1 MTRKFA
7 VANGFEN
14 KGVVLPERSTKYSA
28 GYDFRAV
35 EDTIIPSIWQLAF
48 KHFTNVLTGCTE
60 KVSIAPTKVHTGVKA
75 YMEDDEY
82 LKVVSRSSNSKLGL
96 LMPHGIAIIDKDFAN
111 NLEND
116 GAILCVFWNFG
127 LIPRVIQKGDRV
139 AQGIF
144 VKYLLTDDDNA
155 TGVRTGGLG
164 STGTN

>member
-48 KHFTNVLTGCTE
+48 KHFTNVLTGGTE

-75 YMEDDEY
+75 YMENDEY

-96 LMPHGIAIIDKDFAN
+96 IMPHSLGIVDRDYVDN
-111 NLEND
+111 PQND
-116 GAILCVFWNFG
+116 GEIMCVFWNFG
-127 LIPRVIQKGDRV
+127 FIPRVVQKGDRV

-144 VKYLLTDDDNA
+144 TKYLLTDDDNA

>member
-1 MTRKFA
+1 MRKFA

-35 EDTIIPSIWQLAF
+35 EDTIVPSIWQLAF
-48 KHFTNVLTGCTE
+48 KHFTNVLTGGTE

-96 LMPHGIAIIDKDFAN
+96 IMPHSVGIIDKDF
-111 NLEND
+111 EQE
-116 GAILCVFWNFG
+116 IMCVFWNFG
-127 LIPRVIQKGDRV
+127 FIPRVIQKGDRV

-144 VKYLLTDDDNA
+144 TKFLLTDDDNA
-155 TGVRTGGLG
+155 TSVRSGGWG
-164 STGTN
+164 SSGR

>member
-48 KHFTNVLTGCTE
+48 KHFTNVLTGGTE

-96 LMPHGIAIIDKDFAN
+96 IMPHSVGIIDKDF
-111 NLEND
+111 EQE
-116 GAILCVFWNFG
+116 IMCVFWNFG
-127 LIPRVIQKGDRV
+127 FIPRVIQKGDRV

-144 VKYLLTDDDNA
+144 TKFLLTDDDNA
-155 TGVRTGGLG
+155 TSVRSGGWG
-164 STGTN
+164 SSGR

>member
-14 KGVVLPERSTKYSA
+14 KGVVLPERSTRYSA

-35 EDTIIPSIWQLAF
+35 EDTIVPSIWQLAF
-48 KHFTNVLTGCTE
+48 KHFTNVLTGGTE

-96 LMPHGIAIIDKDFAN
+96 IMPHSVGIIDKDF
-111 NLEND
+111 EQE
-116 GAILCVFWNFG
+116 IMCVFWNFG
-127 LIPRVIQKGDRV
+127 FIPRVIQKGDRV

-144 VKYLLTDDDNA
+144 TKFLLTDDDNA
-155 TGVRTGGLG
+155 TSVRSGGWG
-164 STGTN
+164 SSGR

>member
-7 VANGFEN
+7 VAKGFEN

-48 KHFTNVLTGCTE
+48 KHFTNVLTGGTE

-96 LMPHGIAIIDKDFAN
+96 TMPHSLGIIDKDF
-111 NLEND
+111 EQE
-116 GAILCVFWNFG
+116 ILCVFWNFG
-127 LIPRVIQKGDRV
+127 FIPRVVQKGDRV

-144 VKYLLTDDDNA
+144 TKFLLTDDDNA
-155 TGVRTGGLG
+155 TGVRSGGFG
-164 STGTN
+164 STNK

>member
-7 VANGFEN
+7 VANGFED

-48 KHFTNVLTGCTE
+48 KHFTNVLTGGTE

-96 LMPHGIAIIDKDFAN
+96 IMPHSVGIIDKDF
-111 NLEND
+111 EQE
-116 GAILCVFWNFG
+116 IMCVFWNFG
-127 LIPRVIQKGDRV
+127 FIHRVIQKGDRV

-144 VKYLLTDDDNA
+144 TKFLLTDDDIA
-155 TGVRTGGLG
+155 TSVSSGGWG
-164 STGTN
+164 SSGR

>member
-1 MTRKFA
+1 MRKFA

-14 KGVVLPERSTKYSA
+14 KGVVLPERSTEYSA
-28 GYDFRAV
+28 GYDFRAI
-35 EDTIIPSIWQLAF
+35 EDTIVPSIWQLAF

-96 LMPHGIAIIDKDFAN
+96 TMPHSLGIVDRDYVN
-111 NLEND
+111 NPQND
-116 GAILCVFWNFG
+116 GEIMCVFWNFWF
-127 LIPRVIQKGDRV
+127 ISRVIQKGDRV

-144 VKYLLTDDDNA
+144 TKYLLTDDDNA
-155 TGVRTGGLG
+155 TGERLGGWG
-164 STGTN
+164 SSGTN

>member
-28 GYDFRAV
+28 GYDFSAV

-48 KHFTNVLTGCTE
+48 KHFTNVLTGGTE

-96 LMPHGIAIIDKDFAN
+96 IMPHSVGIIDKDF
-111 NLEND
+111 EQE
-116 GAILCVFWNFG
+116 IMCVFWNFG
-127 LIPRVIQKGDRV
+127 FIPRVIQKGDRV

-144 VKYLLTDDDNA
+144 TKFLLTDDDNA
-155 TGVRTGGLG
+155 TSVRSGGWG
-164 STGTN
+164 SSGR

>member
-1 MTRKFA
+1 MRKFA

-48 KHFTNVLTGCTE
+48 KHFTNVLTGGTE

-75 YMEDDEY
+75 YMEDVEY

-96 LMPHGIAIIDKDFAN
+96 IMPHSVGIIDKDF
-111 NLEND
+111 EQE
-116 GAILCVFWNFG
+116 IMCVFWNFG
-127 LIPRVIQKGDRV
+127 FIPRVIQKGDRV

-144 VKYLLTDDDNA
+144 TKFLLTDDDNA
-155 TGVRTGGLG
+155 TSVRSGGWG
-164 STGTN
+164 SSGR

>member
-1 MTRKFA
+1 MRKFA

-48 KHFTNVLTGCTE
+48 KHFTNVLTGGTE

-96 LMPHGIAIIDKDFAN
+96 TMPHSLGIIDKDF
-111 NLEND
+111 EQE
-116 GAILCVFWNFG
+116 ILCVFWNFG
-127 LIPRVIQKGDRV
+127 FIPRVVQKGDRV

-144 VKYLLTDDDNA
+144 TKFLLTDDDNA
-155 TGVRTGGLG
+155 TGVRSGGFG
-164 STGTN
+164 STNK

>member
-1 MTRKFA
+1 MRKFA

-48 KHFTNVLTGCTE
+48 KHFTNVLTGGTE

-96 LMPHGIAIIDKDFAN
+96 IMPHSVGIIDKDF
-111 NLEND
+111 EQE
-116 GAILCVFWNFG
+116 IMCVFWNFG
-127 LIPRVIQKGDRV
+127 FIPRVIQKGDRV

-144 VKYLLTDDDNA
+144 TKFLLTDDDNA
-155 TGVRTGGLG
+155 TSVRSGGWG
-164 STGTN
+164 SSGR

>member
-1 MTRKFA
+1 MRKFA

-35 EDTIIPSIWQLAF
+35 EDTIISSIWQLAF
-48 KHFTNVLTGCTE
+48 KHFTNVLTGGTE

-96 LMPHGIAIIDKDFAN
+96 IMPHSVGIIDKDF
-111 NLEND
+111 EQE
-116 GAILCVFWNFG
+116 IMCVFWNFG
-127 LIPRVIQKGDRV
+127 FIPRVIQKGDRV

-144 VKYLLTDDDNA
+144 TKFLLTDDDNA
-155 TGVRTGGLG
+155 TSVRSGGWG
-164 STGTN
+164 SSGR

>member
-1 MTRKFA
+1 MRKFA

-14 KGVVLPERSTKYSA
+14 KGVVLPERSTRYSA

-48 KHFTNVLTGCTE
+48 KHFTNVLTGGTE

-96 LMPHGIAIIDKDFAN
+96 IMPHSVGIIDKDF
-111 NLEND
+111 EQE
-116 GAILCVFWNFG
+116 IMCVFWNFG
-127 LIPRVIQKGDRV
+127 FIPRVIQKGDRV

-144 VKYLLTDDDNA
+144 TKFLLTDDDNA
-155 TGVRTGGLG
+155 TSVRSGGWG
-164 STGTN
+164 SSGR

>member
-1 MTRKFA
+1 MRKFA

-35 EDTIIPSIWQLAF
+35 DDTIIPSIWQLAF
-48 KHFTNVLTGCTE
+48 KHFTNVLTGGTE

-96 LMPHGIAIIDKDFAN
+96 IMPHSVGIIDKDF
-111 NLEND
+111 EQE
-116 GAILCVFWNFG
+116 IMCVFWNFG
-127 LIPRVIQKGDRV
+127 FIPRVIQKGDRV

-144 VKYLLTDDDNA
+144 TKFLLTDDDNA
-155 TGVRTGGLG
+155 TSVRSGGWG
-164 STGTN
+164 SSGR

>member
-48 KHFTNVLTGCTE
+48 KHFTNVLTGGTE

-96 LMPHGIAIIDKDFAN
+96 TMPHAVGIVDRDYIYAD
-111 NLEND
+111 ND
-116 GAILCVFWNFG
+116 GEIMCVFWNFG

-144 VKYLLTDDDNA
+144 TKYLLTDDDSA
-155 TGVRTGGLG
+155 TGVRSGGWG
-164 STGTN
+164 STGTK